1 MSYYNHSDVRCIN
14 KTFIERNYTKVL
26 KEKNY
31 QIETL
36 RSKVSDLY
44 VIIGQQQDEINQ
56 LKRSINMEFIND
68 DV

>member
-14 KTFIERNYTKVL
+14 KTF
-26 KEKNY
+26 
-31 QIETL
+31 
-36 RSKVSDLY
+36 
-44 VIIGQQQDEINQ
+44 DEINR

>member
-1 MSYYNHSDVRCIN
+1 MSYYNHSDVRRIN
-14 KTFIERNYTKVL
+14 KAFIERNYTNLL

-44 VIIGQQQDEINQ
+44 VIIGQQQDEINR